1 MKAWVP
7 TVVRAVIALALAAVI
22 TFSADHSAT
31 FGLVVFGSFGVITG
45 AIIAL
50 AGVVSSERGVS
61 RGIRIAQGAITFVA
75 GLAALLVIGGGLPY
89 FVFLVSV
96 WAAITGF
103 LELYLGLRLRR
114 AEAGARDSIFVGA
127 LTAVVAI
134 AVLLVPPGYTQ
145 NYTVSDFQGHLTASI
160 IVVGLLG
167 AYFAILGVY
176 LVIAG
181 LSLKWGT
188 DTRATAATSA

>member
-1 MKAWVP
+1 M
-7 TVVRAVIALALAAVI
+7 RAVIALALAAVI

-31 FGLVVFGSFGVITG
+31 FGLVVFGSFGVVTG
-45 AIIAL
+45 AMIAL
-50 AGVVSSERGVS
+50 AAVVSVERGVS

-75 GLAALLVIGGGLPY
+75 GLAALLVLGGGLPY

-114 AEAGARDSIFVGA
+114 AETGARDSIFVGA
-127 LTAVVAI
+127 LTALFAI

-145 NYTVSDFQGHLTASI
+145 DYTVQDFQGQLTASI

-181 LSLKWGT
+181 LSLKWST
-188 DTRATAATSA
+188 DARTSAVTSA